1 LQALIGVR
9 KRSADKTYA
18 VSMMY
23 WGSCDAVLGIV
34 DRISAMN
41 GRLLAL
47 DGDSGG
53 NGGALGVVLSS
64 IALSAPGPVE
74 LCMEINRL
82 MFMKQSV
89 GPSLPMTTL
98 NLPAVAGLTPAM
110 ADAAAAAVAIGGA
123 TSAGDAMAWT
133 GSVAALNNLIIHS
146 SKGNALSELL
156 NADSIRL
163 YYLLYGLQRALRA
176 GILECRD
183 HRSNLA
189 LREQWMNA
197 IADALLYV
205 LDQDWRS
212 SPYGMN
218 HEDFRSRSGAGD
230 TSRMNSARL
239 SSRNDTTRSSDS
251 ASRGGALGSARSGG
265 PLSARAAGAR
275 GAETGS
281 RSTHGAG
288 GAVRYNMLVVDDS
301 HMNRKMILK
310 ALLKEG
316 HVCEEAE
323 DGLQAIAKVLEKQTT
338 PSTLY
343 DGILMDFVMPNMD
356 GPTATKALRAMG
368 YNGVILGVTGNQL
381 SFDIEHFVECG
392 ANKVLMKPLKM
403 DEFRQSMELGNVNTT
418 SGQST
423 RAQKK
428 KRASVSKGQNAA
440 VLGEDEAVEQ
450 AAVSY
455 EVLIVDDSGTN
466 RKMLRRMMTSAGH
479 QCDEAED
486 GLQAIMKAKQKIEQ
500 SGLSKRSYDVVLMD
514 YVMPNMDGPTTTKA
528 LRAMGYEGVVIGIT
542 GNNVDFDHFMNCG
555 ANRVI
560 EKPLKIEM
568 FVDVMDTFDKKQ
580 RQEKAKRAGIAEDDG
595 SGPGSM
601 VATSRCGR
609 RRRGLSGRHVAFTC
623 T

>member
-1 LQALIGVR
+1 
-9 KRSADKTYA
+9 
-18 VSMMY
+18 M
-23 WGSCDAVLGIV
+23 
-34 DRISAMN
+34 
-41 GRLLAL
+41 
-47 DGDSGG
+47 
-53 NGGALGVVLSS
+53 
-64 IALSAPGPVE
+64 
-74 LCMEINRL
+74 
-82 MFMKQSV
+82 
-89 GPSLPMTTL
+89 
-98 NLPAVAGLTPAM
+98 
-110 ADAAAAAVAIGGA
+110 
-123 TSAGDAMAWT
+123 
-133 GSVAALNNLIIHS
+133 
-146 SKGNALSELL
+146 
-156 NADSIRL
+156 
-163 YYLLYGLQRALRA
+163 
-176 GILECRD
+176 
-183 HRSNLA
+183 
-189 LREQWMNA
+189 
-197 IADALLYV
+197 
-205 LDQDWRS
+205 
-212 SPYGMN
+212 
-218 HEDFRSRSGAGD
+218 
-230 TSRMNSARL
+230 
-239 SSRNDTTRSSDS
+239 
-251 ASRGGALGSARSGG
+251 GSARSGG

-281 RSTHGAG
+281 RSTHGGAG
-288 GAVRYNMLVVDDS
+288 GAVRYIMLVVDDS

-418 SGQST
+418 SGQNT

-440 VLGEDEAVEQ
+440 VLGEDEVVEQ

-595 SGPGSM
+595 SGPGSI

-609 RRRGLSGRHVAFTC
+609 RHRGLSVRHVAVFKCTC
-623 T
+623 HRPPMHLPASPSPLLYPTSPHLTDSAGETPAGSAAAAAVATSRTSSTPTTRRSSSSRSPPCWRRCSSRWRWASPRRPGRTGCVGSSRCAWQASSNAAAKARPRRAACTAG